1 MTLESAAQIYQSKKY
16 SIKVLY
22 ISIIQVTLSVIHL
35 SVCRI
40 TESKRG

>member
-22 ISIIQVTLSVIHL
+22 ISIIQVTLSAIHL

>member
-22 ISIIQVTLSVIHL
+22 VSIIQVTLSAEL
-35 SVCRI
+35 NL
-40 TESKRG
+40 KLL